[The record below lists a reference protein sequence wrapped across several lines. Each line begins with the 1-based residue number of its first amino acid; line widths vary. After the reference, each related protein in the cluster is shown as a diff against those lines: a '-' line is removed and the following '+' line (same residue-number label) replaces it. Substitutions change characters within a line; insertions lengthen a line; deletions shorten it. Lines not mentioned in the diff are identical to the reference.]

1 MLHLMN
7 VHQMKEADIDEAL
20 TPSQAAS
27 LLPNTSVDS
36 IRRWIRS
43 GALPAQKLPN
53 GRYFVR
59 RGDVEAL
66 LSPALPSTPSAV
78 SAPSSAGPSVDGVLP
93 GQGALL

>member
-1 MLHLMN
+1 MH
-7 VHQMKEADIDEAL
+7 VHHMQVDGDEAL

-66 LSPALPSTPSAV
+66 LSPALPSTS
-78 SAPSSAGPSVDGVLP
+78 SSATSSGPSVDGVLP